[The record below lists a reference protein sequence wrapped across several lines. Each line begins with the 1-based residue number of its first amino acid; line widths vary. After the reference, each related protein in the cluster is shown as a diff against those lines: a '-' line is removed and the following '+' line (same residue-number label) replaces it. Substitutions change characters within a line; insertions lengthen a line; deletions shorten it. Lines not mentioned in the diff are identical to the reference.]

1 MAPNNNNSIMTG
13 QQASLDTIAALAGVV
28 SASSSAAHA
37 VEAVHNNSTTNDNDN
52 NQDDDNQRLQSTN
65 STDYYA
71 KGSAELATE
80 SALTLAKI
88 QHVSYI
94 ILYYFDGWIFYIC
107 THVMCFGKK
116 IVSVC
121 DVYLLILILRGVVE
135 YVCKDICCLSHIHTE
150 SLTIYFLTPKFSLS
164 KHKNR
169 DYV

>member
-1 MAPNNNNSIMTG
+1 MTG

-37 VEAVHNNSTTNDNDN
+37 AEAVNNNNYSTTNDNDN
-52 NQDDDNQRLQSTN
+52 NNDDDNQRLQSTN

-94 ILYYFDGWIFYIC
+94 ILYYFDGWIFFTD
-107 THVMCFGKK
+107 THVMCFAK
-116 IVSVC
+116 
-121 DVYLLILILRGVVE
+121 
-135 YVCKDICCLSHIHTE
+135 
-150 SLTIYFLTPKFSLS
+150 
-164 KHKNR
+164 
-169 DYV
+169 